1 MQMYLCIYLHVYIY
15 MYICIYLYTHI
26 VSLHSESIIQNET
39 TMIRFGVYWIYI
51 YIYLSMLYTDLDI
64 NDDLPLLPNGN
75 MKAIQY

>member
-1 MQMYLCIYLHVYIY
+1 

-51 YIYLSMLYTDLDI
+51 YISIY
-64 NDDLPLLPNGN
+64 
-75 MKAIQY
+75 AIHRFRH